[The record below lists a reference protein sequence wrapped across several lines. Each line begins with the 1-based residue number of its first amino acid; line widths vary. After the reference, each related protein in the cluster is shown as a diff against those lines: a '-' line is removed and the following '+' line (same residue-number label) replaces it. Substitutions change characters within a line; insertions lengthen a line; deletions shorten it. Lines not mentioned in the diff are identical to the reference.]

1 MRILIPTL
9 AAALAGAAGASAQT
23 REHAPLVLEL
33 PGSTRALGLGDS
45 YMVSSPDN
53 DAVFYNPA
61 LVDGGRGIGA
71 SAARYGGATTLLT
84 MSAAAEW
91 WHGGVGLGLQAISYG
106 AAGPAEGAFTRG
118 EAGLP
123 DEGSAGASEYAL
135 TAAYAR
141 TIKGIRFGVGG
152 KVVEQRRLGEHA
164 SGVAFDA
171 GASRR
176 ISFVTLG
183 LAARNLGPDP
193 DLPGDLALPWSVSLG
208 ASTQSRPVG
217 PLDIALAAAVSHR
230 AEYDVVPSAGV
241 ELSYWPVNGR
251 TFTGRVGFRYVD
263 DSDIQPLTLGA
274 GFIGDRISIDYAW
287 EGFDDAHGVHRLGV
301 RWR

>member
-1 MRILIPTL
+1 MRILIPTMV
-9 AAALAGAAGASAQT
+9 AVLAGAAGASAQT
-23 REHAPLVLEL
+23 LTHAPLVLDL

-53 DAVFYNPA
+53 DALFYNPA
-61 LVDGGRGIGA
+61 LIDGGRGVGA

-84 MSAAAEW
+84 MSAAADW
-91 WHGGVGLGLQAISYG
+91 WGGGVGFGLQAISYG
-106 AAGPAEGAFTRG
+106 AAGPAEGAFARG
-118 EAGLP
+118 EAGLS

-141 TIKGIRFGVGG
+141 TIKGFRVGLGG
-152 KVVEQRRLGEHA
+152 KILEQRRLDEHA

-171 GASRR
+171 GVSRR

-183 LAARNLGPDP
+183 LAARNFGPDP
-193 DLPGDLALPWSVSLG
+193 DLPGDLSLPYSVTLG
-208 ASTQSRPVG
+208 ASTASRPVG
-217 PLDIALAAAVSHR
+217 PLDVALAAAVSHR
-230 AEYDVVPSAGV
+230 AEHAVVPSAGAEV
-241 ELSYWPVNGR
+241 SYYPVTGR
-251 TFTGRVGFRYVD
+251 TFTGRVGFRYFE

-274 GFIGDRISIDYAW
+274 GFTGDRITIDYAW